1 MRFYLLGLVQS
12 TGQFGL
18 VSKSSDIPSYEVFG
32 VDSTPLTNNIIIRAD
47 DGKQIAF
54 IRGIVDSRE
63 IWEICPGCDNSFYA
77 TILPRDMGLDDA
89 VSDIRFFEIV
99 KERHP
104 EAYDW
109 LLFNA
114 DMIGGKFNLV

>member
-1 MRFYLLGLVQS
+1 MRFYLLGFVQS
-12 TGQFGL
+12 AKQFGM
-18 VSKSSDIPSYEVFG
+18 VSKTSDIPDYSLEGFC
-32 VDSTPLTNNIIIRAD
+32 STPLENNIIIRCD

-63 IWEICPGCDNSFYA
+63 IWEICPGCDNSLYA
-77 TILPRDMGLDDA
+77 TMLPRDMGLDDA

-114 DMIGGKFNLV
+114 DMIGGRFNLV